1 MDLMVFLF
9 ILFAQ
14 ERSPAVEKT
23 ITLENSP
30 YQTPYQKNLLKQQLE
45 QNGFQ
50 VVDNIQAGQ
59 NSTSFYILGA
69 LGLVA
74 LALMGL
80 LTAKQSKKET
90 AKQAKILS
98 FQAKEQQQEIAKE
111 KIKR

>member
-1 MDLMVFLF
+1 MVFLF

-14 ERSPAVEKT
+14 ERAPAVEKK

-30 YQTPYQKNLLKQQLE
+30 YQTPYQKNLLKTQLE
-45 QNGFQ
+45 QSGFE
-50 VVDNIQAGQ
+50 VVDNVQATR
-59 NSTSFYILGA
+59 NSTSFYVLGA

-74 LALMGL
+74 LALMVA
-80 LTAKQSKKET
+80 LTAKQSKKES

-98 FQAKEQQQEIAKE
+98 FKEKEQQQEVAKE